1 MDIRM
6 SPYKSLPSKLRL
18 PDSKV
23 VYSKESSYARL
34 DVIES
39 PSIKSAP
46 GISLKYQEVP
56 PPQDGITI
64 DGDNLTAITKIEDDI
79 SELEFL
85 EFLPTSIFFKVKPAP
100 EKVLVVEPGG
110 GMDVAAA
117 LYFGG
122 KDIYVSQNSSLM
134 LEVLEDKFSEYI
146 GDIYNDS
153 RVRVFEISSRN
164 FSKITDQRFD
174 LIILSLSDSFHPI
187 SSGAYSL
194 NENYLLTTESISDLV
209 SVLKQDGILAVTRW
223 VQFPPSENLKVL
235 STLCQSLDEL
245 KIKEMPDK
253 IFAFRSWNTLTTL
266 IKKDGFNSD
275 ELNSLKQ
282 AVAELNFDIVYYS
295 GILEDEV
302 NIYNILEEPYF
313 YNYFSQIIEGDR
325 NSREAFYDN
334 YYFNIYPA
342 TDDNPYFFNFFRF
355 GQVPD
360 IIKYF
365 GKSTQPFGGGGYLI
379 LIAALIISIALSV
392 LFILLPLRIRRIN
405 ISIRK
410 DFKYIIYFFC
420 LGFGFFFI
428 EIPFIQKFI
437 LLLGKPAYALAVVLF
452 SIMFAGGLGSF
463 TSSKFKVD
471 LRWVVGVIVA
481 YVVLFIFTFGYVVD
495 FIISKVLWQR
505 FLYSILI
512 IIPLGFVMGIPF
524 PSAIAKVKEKRKE
537 TIVPWLWAINGCTSV
552 VGSIAAVMIS
562 IHFGFFVVIG
572 IAAVIYL
579 AALAVYRYF
588 Y

>member
-1 MDIRM
+1 M
-6 SPYKSLPSKLRL
+6 
-18 PDSKV
+18 
-23 VYSKESSYARL
+23 
-34 DVIES
+34 
-39 PSIKSAP
+39 
-46 GISLKYQEVP
+46 
-56 PPQDGITI
+56 
-64 DGDNLTAITKIEDDI
+64 TA
-79 SELEFL
+79 
-85 EFLPTSIFFKVKPAP
+85 
-100 EKVLVVEPGG
+100 
-110 GMDVAAA
+110 
-117 LYFGG
+117 
-122 KDIYVSQNSSLM
+122 
-134 LEVLEDKFSEYI
+134 
-146 GDIYNDS
+146 
-153 RVRVFEISSRN
+153 
-164 FSKITDQRFD
+164 
-174 LIILSLSDSFHPI
+174 
-187 SSGAYSL
+187 
-194 NENYLLTTESISDLV
+194 ESISDLV

-235 STLCQSLDEL
+235 STMCRSLDES
-245 KIKEMPDK
+245 KIKEIPDK
-253 IFAFRSWNTLTTL
+253 IFAFRGWNTLTTL
-266 IKKDGFNSD
+266 IKKDGFSSD
-275 ELNSLKQ
+275 ELNSLKR
-282 AVAELNFDIVYYS
+282 AIAEHNFDIVYYS

-313 YNYFSQIIEGDR
+313 YNYFSQIIEGSS

-379 LIAALIISIALSV
+379 LVAALIISMALSV

-410 DFKYIIYFFC
+410 DFKHIIYFFC

-495 FIISKVLWQR
+495 FLISKVLWQR
-505 FLYSILI
+505 FIYSILI

-572 IAAVIYL
+572 TAAVIYL

-588 Y
+588 